1 MTTAANVLPF
11 PIAAEGPVRLGA
23 PPAALRLIREGEA
36 PVVVPLKRDHTY
48 RMGRSRA
55 NDLHFDDDRVSRH
68 HGLLYVSEETC
79 GWMYRDLGSSNGSE
93 VALRGSAEALAIV
106 RPSQPMRVHAGEV
119 LRLGTARC
127 SVELLDAA
135 EADAALGST
144 AHGPVSRAAL
154 ELDASI
160 AVASRHTLP
169 LVLVGPS
176 GAGKTFAAHEVHR
189 RSARKGPFVSVN
201 CGRLPSG
208 ASELASELLG
218 HVSGAFTD
226 AKAAREGRLFYADGG
241 TLFLDEV
248 DSLSPEAQRF
258 LLDVLEQSGDFAQL
272 GAAPGAGRARPDF
285 RLISASKRAL
295 QHTGL
300 RFDLCQRLTEGDV
313 IVVPGLE
320 ARREDIP
327 TLVRG
332 FLAELSARVE
342 VELKADALEALV
354 QAPWPGQVREL
365 RATVRTVVERLL
377 ARYSG
382 PSGEDSP
389 VVRNLVVRAQDV
401 RDYLAQRREVFGA
414 QESTPFLG
422 DARLPTTTVVP
433 RIRPE
438 DISKADVVRA
448 LEACGGNKTRAAK
461 SLGIVVN
468 TLKKRLRESD

>member
-1 MTTAANVLPF
+1 
-11 PIAAEGPVRLGA
+11 
-23 PPAALRLIREGEA
+23 
-36 PVVVPLKRDHTY
+36 
-48 RMGRSRA
+48 
-55 NDLHFDDDRVSRH
+55 
-68 HGLLYVSEETC
+68 
-79 GWMYRDLGSSNGSE
+79 
-93 VALRGSAEALAIV
+93 
-106 RPSQPMRVHAGEV
+106 
-119 LRLGTARC
+119 
-127 SVELLDAA
+127 
-135 EADAALGST
+135 
-144 AHGPVSRAAL
+144 
-154 ELDASI
+154 
-160 AVASRHTLP
+160 
-169 LVLVGPS
+169 
-176 GAGKTFAAHEVHR
+176 
-189 RSARKGPFVSVN
+189 
-201 CGRLPSG
+201 
-208 ASELASELLG
+208 
-218 HVSGAFTD
+218 
-226 AKAAREGRLFYADGG
+226 
-241 TLFLDEV
+241 V
-248 DSLSPEAQRF
+248 DSLAPEAQRF

-295 QHTGL
+295 QLTGL

-320 ARREDIP
+320 ARRDDIP

-414 QESTPFLG
+414 QEPAPTPFLG
-422 DARLPTTTVVP
+422 DARLPTTAVVP

-438 DISKADVVRA
+438 DISRADVLRA
-448 LEACGGNKTRAAK
+448 LEANGGNTPRAAK